1 MDSSSA
7 QHSRPPS
14 AARALSESVFSDI
27 DEQAA
32 ALRGWNQ
39 RYLQL
44 SAGKFQGSVQRLELD
59 GVGLFIEDLQQA
71 VHQTGQ
77 VRPEVV
83 ALGVPVV
90 LQGDSQFC
98 GQPGDG
104 SALHV
109 FSGANGFEFRSP
121 LRHVMLGIEVDTALF
136 DTQVLDVA
144 HHDARSFTATARLHT
159 AQPAAISGLRR
170 FLLGLFAAA
179 EHHTAHTPRAQVRD
193 ELLGHLAAAVAPAS
207 SNPHHQQPLRC
218 AAQAALAQRALQLAA
233 QRLDNPPTVAELC
246 QALGVSRR
254 TLQNCFHATWGMGPL
269 AWLNV
274 LRLNLVRSR
283 LKTAESVT
291 EAATQLGFWHF
302 GHFAHSYHALF
313 GELPSQTLRR
323 HRDNA
328 PALRH

>member
-1 MDSSSA
+1 M
-7 QHSRPPS
+7 HPSRAPGN
-14 AARALSESVFSDI
+14 ACGLSESVFCDI

-32 ALRGWNQ
+32 ALQGWNQ

-44 SAGKFQGSVQRLELD
+44 SAGVFRGAVQRLQLD

-83 ALGVPVV
+83 ALGVPVI

-98 GQPGDG
+98 GQPGDEA
-104 SALHV
+104 ALHV
-109 FSGANGFEFRSP
+109 FSGGNGFEFRSP

-136 DTQVLDVA
+136 ESHVLGAQQGEACDFA
-144 HHDARSFTATARLHT
+144 SSARLHT
-159 AQPAAISGLRR
+159 APPAAISGLRR
-170 FLLGLFAAA
+170 FLLDLFAAA
-179 EHHTAHTPRAQVRD
+179 DQHPTAKQHAQVRD
-193 ELLGHLAAAVAPAS
+193 ELLGHLAATVAPAEP
-207 SNPHHQQPLRC
+207 NPRPLRPQRC

-246 QALGVSRR
+246 SELGVSRR

-274 LRLNLVRSR
+274 LRLNVVRAR

-323 HRDNA
+323 HRGEG
-328 PALRH
+328 RGVQH